1 MSHDV
6 VFFPFSRSV
15 RFAAYNQFICWNNS
29 KLGEGIYKPVQCWTI
44 MGIRWKL
51 YCQVVATNVPT
62 KALEVEEKEEQKNL
76 RKRGEF
82 YLYVMVDCKN
92 FHMSKK

>member
-1 MSHDV
+1 
-6 VFFPFSRSV
+6 
-15 RFAAYNQFICWNNS
+15 
-29 KLGEGIYKPVQCWTI
+29 

-76 RKRGEF
+76 RKWGEF

>member
-1 MSHDV
+1 
-6 VFFPFSRSV
+6 
-15 RFAAYNQFICWNNS
+15 
-29 KLGEGIYKPVQCWTI
+29 

-76 RKRGEF
+76 RKWGEF
-82 YLYVMVDCKN
+82 DLYVMVDCKN
-92 FHMSKK
+92 FHVSKK

>member
-1 MSHDV
+1 
-6 VFFPFSRSV
+6 
-15 RFAAYNQFICWNNS
+15 
-29 KLGEGIYKPVQCWTI
+29 